1 MYCGPQRLSRRKAF
15 RAAARLTGRLPIAGT
30 NECRFVRWMQSER
43 ETDEKE
49 RSFEGTR
56 CPTMLAKVG
65 ISGTVGRFSTV
76 VMHLNGMG
84 APRSSP
90 LKRSASWSRLPLNIR
105 RCHPNR
111 RSCRHLSSQNEK
123 AMARKCET
131 QVPIAHTPRHGGV
144 DRAPGATHAGVD
156 RAPPATRRCR
166 SRTRRDTRGCRSRT
180 PPCTR
185 PSHGQIWQ
193 PTAATSLPPPPFWH
207 QVPMAA
213 PCTCSRSSTYGF
225 PAVRS
230 SLSL

>member
-1 MYCGPQRLSRRKAF
+1 
-15 RAAARLTGRLPIAGT
+15 
-30 NECRFVRWMQSER
+30 
-43 ETDEKE
+43 
-49 RSFEGTR
+49 
-56 CPTMLAKVG
+56 
-65 ISGTVGRFSTV
+65 
-76 VMHLNGMG
+76 MHLNGMG

-90 LKRSASWSRLPLNIR
+90 LKRSASWSRLPLNFR

-131 QVPIAHTPRHGGV
+131 RVPIAHTPRHGGV

-166 SRTRRDTRGCRSRT
+166 SRTRRVTRGCRSRT

-213 PCTCSRSSTYGF
+213 PCTCSLSSTYGF

-230 SLSL
+230 SSSLLRQGFRSLSSVLFACITRCAVTCADGDVAELCGDLFYASTMDACIA